1 MKTSPLLSFLV
12 PLIAIG
18 MNGQALPRQHGYPAR
33 LIVPGLYGYV
43 SATKWLTEL
52 ELTTLDAFDAYWV
65 RLGWSKEAPI
75 LTQSRIDVPTDG
87 ASLAPGRVPVAGV
100 AWAPDRG
107 IERVEVSIDGA
118 AWRPATLSAPIS
130 DATWVQ
136 WLLAWDAG
144 GGDHTLEV
152 RATDGR
158 GDIQTADHST
168 PFPDGAR
175 GHHRI
180 TVHVG

>member
-1 MKTSPLLSFLV
+1 MDESRE

-18 MNGQALPRQHGYPAR
+18 MNGRPLPREHGYPAR

-52 ELTTLDAFDAYWV
+52 QLTTFDAFDAFWIE
-65 RLGWSKEAPI
+65 RGWAREAPI
-75 LTQSRIDVPTDG
+75 LTQSRIDVPRSG
-87 ASLAPGRVPVAGV
+87 ASLRAGRVAVAGV

-107 IERVEVSIDGA
+107 VSRVEVSIDDGPFQA
-118 AWRPATLSAPIS
+118 ATLSTPIS
-130 DATWVQ
+130 EATWVQ
-136 WLLAWDAG
+136 WLLPWDAAPG
-144 GGDHTLEV
+144 THTIEV

-158 GDIQTADHST
+158 GEVQTSDSSR

-175 GHHRI
+175 GHQRI
-180 TVHVG
+180 AVRVA